1 MRILIRIFINAV
13 ALWFTAWLMT
23 DVDFGGDWQTLLIVA
38 VVFGLVN
45 AFIRPLAK
53 IVTLPINILSLG
65 LCTFVLNGLLLMLT
79 AYITGFVS
87 FGEGGFFSTLWTAIL
102 ASIVISIVST
112 ILEWVLPIDKKK

>member
-1 MRILIRIFINAV
+1 
-13 ALWFTAWLMT
+13 MT

-65 LCTFVLNGLLLMLT
+65 LFTFVLNGLLLMLT

>member
-23 DVDFGGDWQTLLIVA
+23 DVDIGGDWQTLLIVA

-65 LCTFVLNGLLLMLT
+65 LFTFVLNGLLLMLT